1 MEKDDQK
8 RAIRAMYRRWAY
20 MAIAIA
26 ASAFLLTR
34 PVFNF
39 QEDKGIIYVRSF
51 SMDQKT
57 FYVTQTTLSDHV
69 PEITATMSVALLYY
83 CNKAMLWGSILCLLC
98 FFSKLWRI
106 RIATVTAAL
115 AGVYYVLMVY
125 YAIKMSDDHYAT
137 LYPNFMV
144 IWPAIVCQC
153 MVLTRQNVIKASIDA
168 ADQALEEEIN
178 QAPD

>member
-8 RAIRAMYRRWAY
+8 RTLNAMYRRWAY
-20 MAIAIA
+20 MVIAIA

-34 PVFNF
+34 PVLNFN
-39 QEDKGIIYVRSF
+39 EDKGIIYIRSF

-57 FYVTQTTLSDHV
+57 FYVTQTTLTDHV
-69 PEITATMSVALLYY
+69 PEVTATMSVALLYY

-98 FFSKLWRI
+98 FFSNTWRI

-115 AGVYYVLMVY
+115 AGVYYVLLVY
-125 YAIKMSDDHYAT
+125 YAIKMSDNHYAT

-144 IWPAIVCQC
+144 IWPAIVCQF
-153 MVLTRQNVIKASIDA
+153 MVLTRQNVIKQIHER
-168 ADQALEEEIN
+168 ADEALEQKPDEE
-178 QAPD
+178 D

>member
-1 MEKDDQK
+1 
-8 RAIRAMYRRWAY
+8 MYRRWIY

-26 ASAFLLTR
+26 AAAFLQTR

-39 QEDKGIIYVRSF
+39 QDDKGIIYIRSF

-69 PEITATMSVALLYY
+69 PEVTATMSIAGLYW

-98 FFSKLWRI
+98 FFSNRWRI
-106 RIATVTAAL
+106 LIATVTAVL
-115 AGVYYVLMVY
+115 AGAYYVLMVY
-125 YAIKMSDDHYAT
+125 YAMKMSDDHYAT

-144 IWPAIVCQC
+144 IWPAIVCQF
-153 MVLTRQNVIKASIDA
+153 MVLTRQNVIKQIH
-168 ADQALEEEIN
+168 DQADEALEKLPNEE
-178 QAPD
+178 D